1 MMASVG
7 VVALV
12 VVDQVQ
18 AEGRSQKADLWQ
30 KCTRFHRSERVAYQ
44 GLVEQSA
51 GGHQRLGE
59 E

>member
-18 AEGRSQKADLWQ
+18 AEGRSPVMTYSQKNAI
-30 KCTRFHRSERVAYQ
+30 EP
-44 GLVEQSA
+44 
-51 GGHQRLGE
+51 
-59 E
+59 